1 MKVLGIESSCDE
13 TSVAVVDDGRNVLAN
28 IIASSLDLHKQYGGI
43 VPEIASRHHVEVII
57 PVLRAALKMSKT
69 PLGEIDLIAVTQ
81 GPGLIGSLMIG
92 ITFAKSLGFAL
103 KKPIIAVDHILAHL
117 YAACLSNQKIK
128 FPSLGLVVSGGH
140 TSLFLL
146 KSFTDFK
153 IIGKTRDDALG
164 EAYDKVAKI
173 LHLGFP
179 GGHVIE
185 ERAAA
190 AREKRLHF
198 TVPSVKNSFDFSYSG
213 LKTAVLYYTKKNK
226 FLDGIAINEICY
238 AFQEAALISLT
249 NQIKK
254 TVSEHGINRMLAGG
268 GVIANK
274 KLREKLVELKLS
286 LYFPEME
293 YCSDNA
299 GMVAGLGYEL
309 YNKKVE
315 TQMDFEPYSTFEE
328 RWEKI

>member
-13 TSVAVVDDGRNVLAN
+13 TSVAVIDDGRNVLAN
-28 IIASSLDLHKQYGGI
+28 IIASSLNLHRQYGGI
-43 VPEIASRHHVEVII
+43 VPEIATRHHVEVII
-57 PVLRAALKMSKT
+57 PVLRAAVEKSRISLD
-69 PLGEIDLIAVTQ
+69 EIDLIAVTQ

-92 ITFAKSLGFAL
+92 ITFAKSLAYAL
-103 KKPIIAVDHILAHL
+103 QKPIVAVDHILAHL
-117 YAACLSNQKIK
+117 YAAYFSTQKIK

-146 KSFTDFK
+146 NDFTDFK

-179 GGHVIE
+179 GGPVIE
-185 ERAAA
+185 ERANAA
-190 AREKRLHF
+190 GEKKLNF

-213 LKTAVLYYTKKNK
+213 LKTAVLYYIKKVK
-226 FLDGIAINEICY
+226 LTDDVINEICY
-238 AFQEAALISLT
+238 AFQEAALTSLI

-254 TVSEHGINRMLAGG
+254 AVSACGVNRMLVGG

-274 KLREKLVELKLS
+274 RLREKLAELELS

-309 YNKKVE
+309 YNKKIE
-315 TQMDFEPYSTFEE
+315 TKMDFEPYSTFEE
-328 RWEKI
+328 KWEKI